1 MDGPRFIVGI
11 DLGTTHTVVAFV
23 RTDDETRTPAIFE
36 VDQLVAPG
44 EIDGRPLLHS
54 LRYHPLEAELSAS
67 QRTLPWELPEI
78 PKGGSP
84 YVIGELAK
92 DLGAKV
98 PGRLVISAKSWLSH
112 PSVDRTAAILPWGAA
127 ADVPKISPVDASA
140 SYLAHVR
147 AAWDRAHPEALLEA
161 QEVVLT
167 IPASFDEGARALTLE
182 AARIAELPRVRL
194 LEEPQAAF
202 YDWLGRQEDV
212 AASTEG
218 IRLAIVVDV
227 GGGTTDLTL
236 VRVERRESGPRLTRI
251 AVGDHLMLGGDNMDL
266 ALARDAEAALSGK
279 LPAGRFS
286 QLLAQCRT
294 AKERLLGEGAP
305 ESAQVTVLGQG
316 SKLIGSA
323 ITTEVTR
330 AHAHARIVDGFFPDV
345 PRDAMPS
352 RRASAIVE
360 FGLPYVADPAVTR
373 HVAAF
378 IARHQ
383 DVAKD
388 AVGDHL
394 VDGLA
399 LPDAVLLNGG
409 VFNGAP
415 LTNRML
421 EVLGKWRG
429 APVRVLGNAEP
440 ELAVARGAARY
451 GLARRGLGMK
461 IGGGSPRSYFLLLD
475 GPAGAPK
482 KGLCLLPRGAEEG
495 EEVVVRDRTFA
506 LRLGQAVRFPLASST
521 GEAAYVRA
529 GEIVDVDD
537 ELFRELPPIAAVL
550 DDVAEDAPRFAGVR
564 GPQASREVG
573 RSSGVLA
580 SGPRRGVL
588 AASTDGSGPE
598 SSREVGR
605 SSGVLASGPRRGVL
619 AASTD
624 GSGPQASRE
633 GARPSIVPRASS
645 PTREEKVQLAAALT
659 EIGTLEMSCIRT
671 GDAGLDAGAGRRWKL
686 EFQLRGKSGTSE
698 VAPSR
703 VTQLHPRFA
712 EARQRIDQVFGKSE
726 GEGKSVKTLRAD
738 LEKILG
744 AREKWTT
751 PLLRE
756 LFGVLL
762 AGVKR
767 RRRSADHERVWF
779 NLAGYSLRPGFGY
792 PLDEFRV
799 SELAEIFD
807 QGVQFAPEAQNW
819 SEWWTLWRRVAGGL
833 DETTQKNVLAA
844 LEWYLQ
850 PPTARPRARPAGP
863 KAQGY
868 DDMVR
873 LAASLERVSSEDKAR
888 IGGWLLERLLAH
900 GEGTFSWWALG
911 RIGARVPFY
920 GSVHSVA
927 PRGAAEAWLTAVLAL
942 DFRAVEPAAFA
953 ATMLARQCGDRTRD
967 VSDALRGRV
976 VERLVAH
983 GAPEAWAT
991 MVREVTSLGEDSV
1004 ARLLGESL
1012 PPGLSL
1018 LDS

>member
-1 MDGPRFIVGI
+1 MDPRFIVGI

-23 RTDDETRTPAIFE
+23 RADDPTAKPAIFE

-44 EIDGRPLLHS
+44 EIGAEPLLHS
-54 LRYHPLEAELSAS
+54 LRYHPADAELSPA
-67 QRTLPWELPEI
+67 QRALPWELPEI
-78 PKGGSP
+78 PKGSAP
-84 YVIGELAK
+84 YVVGELAK
-92 DLGAKV
+92 ELGAKV

-112 PSVDRTAAILPWGAA
+112 PSVDRTAAILPWGEGEG
-127 ADVPKISPVDASA
+127 VPKISPVDASA

-147 AAWDRAHPEALLEA
+147 AAWDRKHPDAPLDE

-212 AASTEG
+212 TESAAG
-218 IRLAIVVDV
+218 MRLAIVVDV

-236 VRVERRESGPRLTRI
+236 VRIENRESGPRLTRI

-294 AKERLLGEGAP
+294 AKETLLGEQAP
-305 ESAQVTVLGQG
+305 ESARVTVLGQG

-323 ITTEVTR
+323 LSTEITR
-330 AHAHARIVDGFFPDV
+330 AHALSRIVDGFFPDV
-345 PRDAMPS
+345 PRDAAPS

-388 AVGDHL
+388 AVGDQL

-409 VFNGAP
+409 VFRGAA
-415 LTNRML
+415 LTKRML
-421 EVLGKWRG
+421 DVLGKWRG
-429 APVRVLGNAEP
+429 ADVRVLANTEP

-475 GPAGAPK
+475 AAAGEARR
-482 KGLCLLPRGAEEG
+482 GLCLLPRGAEEG
-495 EEVVVRDRTFA
+495 EEVVVRDRVFA
-506 LRLGQAVRFPLASST
+506 LRLGQPVRFPLASST

-537 ELFRELPPIAAVL
+537 DLFRELPPIAAVL
-550 DDVAEDAPRFAGVR
+550 DDVAEHAPR
-564 GPQASREVG
+564 
-573 RSSGVLA
+573 SSLA
-580 SGPRRGVL
+580 RVSV
-588 AASTDGSGPE
+588 
-598 SSREVGR
+598 
-605 SSGVLASGPRRGVL
+605 
-619 AASTD
+619 
-624 GSGPQASRE
+624 
-633 GARPSIVPRASS
+633 VPRAST
-645 PTREEKVQLAAALT
+645 PVREEKVQLAAALT
-659 EIGTLEMSCIRT
+659 EIGTLEMSCIREQDGT
-671 GDAGLDAGAGRRWKL
+671 ASAGRRWKL
-686 EFQLRGKSGTSE
+686 EFQLRGKSAASD

-712 EARQRIDQVFGKSE
+712 EARQRIEVVFGKSE
-726 GEGKSVKTLRAD
+726 AEGKSVKTLRAD

-744 AREKWTT
+744 PREKWPT

-799 SELAEIFD
+799 TELAEIFD

-833 DETTQKNVLAA
+833 DEPTQRKVLAS
-844 LEWYLQ
+844 LDWYLH
-850 PPTARPRARPAGP
+850 PPTPRPRPRPPGP

-873 LAASLERVSSEDKAR
+873 LAASLERVPSEDKAR
-888 IGGWLLERLLAH
+888 IGGWLLERLTKH
-900 GEGTFSWWALG
+900 GEGTYSWWALG
-911 RIGARVPFY
+911 RIGARVPLY
-920 GSVHSVA
+920 GSAHAVA
-927 PRGAAEAWLTAVLAL
+927 PRASAEAWLKAVLAL
-942 DFRAVEPAAFA
+942 DWRAVEPAAFA

-967 VSDALRGRV
+967 VDDALRASV
-976 VERLVAH
+976 IERLARH

-991 MVREVTSLGEDSV
+991 MVREVTTLGEDSV

-1018 LDS
+1018 LP

>member
-23 RTDDETRTPAIFE
+23 RTDDPTRTPAIFE

-44 EIDGRPLLHS
+44 EIGGRQLLHS
-54 LRYHPLEAELSAS
+54 LRYHPLDAELPPA
-67 QRTLPWELPEI
+67 QRTLPWELPDI
-78 PKGGSP
+78 PKGGAP
-84 YVIGELAK
+84 YVVGELAK
-92 DLGAKV
+92 ELGAKV

-112 PSVDRTAAILPWGAA
+112 PSVDRTAAILPWGAEEG
-127 ADVPKISPVDASA
+127 VQKISPVDASA

-147 AAWDRAHPEALLEA
+147 AAWDRAHPDAPLDE

-212 AASTEG
+212 AASAEG

-236 VRVERRESGPRLTRI
+236 VRVESREAGPRLTRI

-294 AKERLLGEGAP
+294 AKERLLGESAP
-305 ESAQVTVLGQG
+305 ESARVTVLGQG
-316 SKLIGSA
+316 SRLIGSA
-323 ITTEVTR
+323 LSAEITR
-330 AHAHARIVDGFFPDV
+330 AHVEARIVDGFFPDV
-345 PRDAMPS
+345 ARDAMPS

-360 FGLPYVADPAVTR
+360 FGLPYVADAAVTR

-388 AVGDHL
+388 AVGEHL

-409 VFNGAP
+409 VFRGAP
-415 LTNRML
+415 LTKRML
-421 EVLGKWRG
+421 DVLGRWRG
-429 APVRVLGNAEP
+429 APVRVLANTEP

-495 EEVVVRDRTFA
+495 EEVVVKDRTFA
-506 LRLGQAVRFPLASST
+506 LRLGQPVRFPLASST

-529 GEIVDVDD
+529 GELVDVDD

-550 DDVAEDAPRFAGVR
+550 DDVAEDAPPR
-564 GPQASREVG
+564 
-573 RSSGVLA
+573 SGVLA
-580 SGPRRGVL
+580 SGPR
-588 AASTDGSGPE
+588 T
-598 SSREVGR
+598 
-605 SSGVLASGPRRGVL
+605 GVL

-633 GARPSIVPRASS
+633 VAPRSSITPRVSIVPRAPSA
-645 PTREEKVQLAAALT
+645 PAREEKVQLAAALT
-659 EIGTLEMSCIRT
+659 EIGTLEMSCIRANDGT
-671 GDAGLDAGAGRRWKL
+671 ASAGRRWKL
-686 EFQLRGKSGTSE
+686 EFQLRGKSGAGD

-712 EARQRIDQVFGKSE
+712 EARQRIDVVFGKSE
-726 GEGKSVKTLRAD
+726 AEGKSVKTLRTD

-744 AREKWTT
+744 PREKWPT

-833 DETTQKNVLAA
+833 DEPTQRKVLAS
-844 LEWYLQ
+844 LEWYLH
-850 PPTARPRARPAGP
+850 PPTARPRARPPGP

-873 LAASLERVSSEDKAR
+873 LAASLERVPGEDKAR
-888 IGGWLLERLLAH
+888 IGGWLLERLTKH
-900 GEGTFSWWALG
+900 GEGSFSWWALG
-911 RIGARVPFY
+911 RIGARVPLH
-920 GSVHSVA
+920 GSAHNVA
-927 PRGAAEAWLTAVLAL
+927 PRVAAEAWLTAVLGL
-942 DFRAVEPAAFA
+942 DWRAVEPAAFA

-967 VSDALRGRV
+967 VDDRLRARV
-976 VERLVAH
+976 IERLVAH

-1018 LDS
+1018 LE